1 MSENSKNSAIKMAYL
16 ITIEDPSHKPKF
28 RTFYASK
35 YDKSVCLD
43 FKGYETTSLKITS
56 EIRTYD
62 EVISIAEENNLT
74 MQELCFP
81 WHRVIS
87 IRNVSYRT
95 K

>member
-1 MSENSKNSAIKMAYL
+1 MSENTKNSATKMAYL
-16 ITIEDPSHKPKF
+16 ITIEDPSHKPKI
-28 RTFYASK
+28 RSFYTSK

-43 FKGYETTSLKITS
+43 FKGYETTSLKLTT
-56 EIRTYD
+56 EIRTYN
-62 EVISIAEENNLT
+62 EVVSIAETNNLI

-87 IRNVSYRT
+87 IRNVSYHS